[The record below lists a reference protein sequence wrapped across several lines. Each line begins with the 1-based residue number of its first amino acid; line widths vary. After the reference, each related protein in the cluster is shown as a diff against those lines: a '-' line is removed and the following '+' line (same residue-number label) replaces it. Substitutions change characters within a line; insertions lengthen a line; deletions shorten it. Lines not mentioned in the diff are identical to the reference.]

1 MDKIRKIVRSIKK
14 LWPKGPKLKFIY
26 AWYYKHASIK
36 EKQVLFES
44 FHGKDVSDSSLAIL
58 KEFLKTKEA
67 KDFTIYF
74 ATNDKKRDE
83 QFIKSLG
90 LTGIHLVDI
99 TTFEYTKVL
108 ATSKY
113 LINNSSFPVFFTRRD
128 EQIYLQTWHGTP
140 LKTLGKKMRM
150 GIESMYNVQHNF
162 LQANYIMFPNEFT
175 KKAMMED
182 YNLENL
188 YTGKVVMNGYPRNS
202 IFMDKD
208 RAEEVKRQLGN
219 EHYTTI
225 AYMPTWRGQS
235 NHDISSASYNTQV
248 NDLLQHLDDQL
259 KDDQKLY
266 VNFHPIVQK
275 SVTLGNYKHIEAFP
289 SGVDKY
295 EFLNSVDALITD
307 YSSVF
312 FDFSITRKPI
322 ILYMYDYDEYM
333 YDRGMYFDIK
343 ELPFRKIYD
352 IDTLTDC
359 LVNETFKEDNYADD
373 TEYIN
378 KYIQYDSIDAGKNMV
393 DLVFKGHTG
402 NMPVIDYT
410 ANKKKKVTAVWA
422 PGIRTP
428 EALKGLAETV
438 DKDKEIVL
446 FEKRFF
452 KPKLS
457 SYLHDNYRDS
467 FDYLFITKTLPRT
480 YLEEVV
486 RKKSTRLEKKLRK
499 REWRRL
505 FSELNVSYK
514 IREEYYH
521 GMVGERFFIREIP
534 VLKAKTSL
542 ENNIFTVK
550 FDRHNISDPGRLLIV
565 KPNKEIVFDRV
576 LTKEE
581 KENGIIT
588 EDFQKLFMSGAFEE
602 GKKYYLM
609 VEGRK
614 DADHKMPYYLC
625 DTKLFEQRSKKI
637 NDLDQSALL
646 IGEIKDHNKASLS
659 AESDEIEASI
669 FPTMNKDNG
678 NLQILYGTDQDMIG
692 KNMKGEMVSLK
703 INKTVVSLRMKF
715 KKQNHPV
722 KNVILAYRSKIET
735 IEYDFDY
742 TVKEEGEFWIVD
754 ASIDMAAH
762 RMEELFWDVFVVT
775 ENEAGKEL
783 RLSAYWTRKQRFIL
797 MFRGYQCNCSKDH
810 IIFPYS
816 TMGGKIAFTYRTKSK
831 YDGIGTKIKEIIAV
845 GIYAALLPYWKKKR
859 LWLVYEKFCSM
870 AQDNGYFFF
879 KHCME
884 EEQDNKH
891 IYYILDKDS
900 VDWDKMKKYGKQV
913 IPFMSIKHMLYCM
926 VANLYIASDSKKHL
940 YAWRT
945 KPNMISNR
953 IACHNI
959 LFLQH
964 GVTALKKVDPIFGKK
979 GTSPMNHFTTTSK
992 FEQEIIVEHFGYTEK
1007 NAPLLGFTRWDV
1019 LEDKSKPEEKIILAM
1034 PTWRAWLEEKSAQ
1047 EFKESDYYYNYMQ
1060 LLKSEKLAKI
1070 LKDNDVKLI
1079 FYIHPK
1085 FKDYLGEFNISGE
1098 NVELIPFGKQPLNEI
1113 MMRCSM
1119 LITDYSSVCWD
1130 VYYMA
1135 KPVLFYQFDYDMYM
1149 QAHGS
1154 YVDME
1159 HDLFGERYTE
1169 YEDLIEGIEKYVD
1182 NGFEIKKED
1191 LDNIDYYF
1199 AYRDNDNSK
1208 RTYDYV
1214 VERGY

>member
-1 MDKIRKIVRSIKK
+1 MDKIRKIYRSLKK
-14 LWPKGPKLKFIY
+14 LWHKGPKLKFIY
-26 AWYYKHASIK
+26 AWYYKHAKVK
-36 EKQVLFES
+36 EYQVLFES
-44 FHGKDVSDSSLAIL
+44 FHGKDISDSSLAIL
-58 KEFLKTKEA
+58 KEFLKRDDA
-67 KDFTIYF
+67 KNFTIYF

-83 QFIKSLG
+83 AFIKSIG
-90 LTGIHLVDI
+90 LKGIHLVDI
-99 TTFEYTKVL
+99 TTFEYTKIL

-113 LINNSSFPVFFTRRD
+113 LINNSSFPVFFTRRK

-175 KKAMMED
+175 KEAMMGD

-208 RAEEVKRQLGN
+208 RAKEVKKQLGN
-219 EHYTTI
+219 ENYTTM

-248 NDLLQHLDDQL
+248 NDLLQHLDEQL
-259 KDDQKLY
+259 RDDQKLY

-275 SVTLGNYKHIEAFP
+275 NVTLGNYKHIEAFP

-295 EFLNSVDALITD
+295 EFLNSVDALVTD

-352 IDTLTDC
+352 IDTLTEC
-359 LVNETFKEDNYADD
+359 LVNETFREDHYDD
-373 TEYIN
+373 DQEYIN
-378 KYIQYDSIDAGKNMV
+378 KYIQYDSIDAAKHMV
-393 DLVFKGHTG
+393 DLVFEGRTG
-402 NMPVIDYT
+402 NMPVIDYKENR
-410 ANKKKKVTAVWA
+410 NKKLTAVWA
-422 PGIRTP
+422 PGIKTP

-438 DKDKEIVL
+438 DPEKEIVL

-452 KPKLS
+452 KPQLS
-457 SYLHDNYRDS
+457 SYLHDNYRDN

-480 YLEEVV
+480 VFEEIL
-486 RKKSTRLEKKLRK
+486 RKKSQNVEKKLRK

-505 FSELNVSYK
+505 FSDLNVSYR

-534 VLKAKTSL
+534 EIPAK
-542 ENNIFTVK
+542 
-550 FDRHNISDPGRLLIV
+550 ISMDDDKVEIKIQQKIKNPTRLLIV
-565 KPNKEIVFDRV
+565 KPNKEIVYDRV
-576 LTKEE
+576 LTEEE
-581 KENGIIT
+581 KNRGIIE
-588 EDFQKLFMSGAFEE
+588 EDFQKLFASSVLEIK
-602 GKKYYLM
+602 KKYYLM
-609 VEGRK
+609 IE
-614 DADHKMPYYLC
+614 ADHQERKLPYFIK
-625 DTKLFEQRSKKI
+625 DIKLFESKIKKV
-637 NDLDQSALL
+637 NDLDKSALIL
-646 IGEIKDHNKASLS
+646 GAVKNTAMKQTIDV
-659 AESDEIEASI
+659 DELDAQAFLMMHEK
-669 FPTMNKDNG
+669 TG
-678 NLQILYGTDQDMIG
+678 YLQIFYATDQDVIS
-692 KNMKGEMVSLK
+692 KNLKGE
-703 INKTVVSLRMKF
+703 VVSIDTKKSKMNLRMKF
-715 KKQNHPV
+715 HKQKMPV
-722 KNVILAYRSKIET
+722 KKVILSYRSKIET

-742 TVKEEGEFWIVD
+742 KVTEKDEFWIID
-754 ASIDMAAH
+754 ASIDMKELKL
-762 RMEELFWDVFVVT
+762 EELFWDVFVVI
-775 ENEAGKEL
+775 EDEEGREI
-783 RLSAYWTRKQRFIL
+783 RMSAFWSKNQVRML
-797 MFRGYQCNCSKDH
+797 MFKSYQCDCGDDH
-810 IIFPYS
+810 IIFAYS
-816 TMGGKIAFTYRTKSK
+816 TMGSKLAFTYRTRSK
-831 YDGIGTKIKEIIAV
+831 YDGIGTKIKEITAV

-884 EEQDNKH
+884 EEKDNQH
-891 IYYILDKDS
+891 IYYVLDKDS
-900 VDWDKMKKYGKQV
+900 VDWDKMKKYGKHIV
-913 IPFMSIKHMLYCM
+913 PFMSVKHMLYCM

-945 KPNMISNR
+945 KPNMISSR
-953 IACHNI
+953 IAHHNI

-992 FEQEIIVEHFGYTEK
+992 FEQEIIVNHFGYTEK

-1034 PTWRAWLEEKSAQ
+1034 PTWRAWLEEKSAE
-1047 EFKESDYYYNYMQ
+1047 EFKQSDYYYNYMN

-1070 LKDNDVKLI
+1070 LKDNQVKLI

-1098 NVELIPFGKQPLNEI
+1098 NIELIPFGKQPLNEI

-1169 YEDLIEGIEKYVD
+1169 YDQLINGVEKYVK
-1182 NGFEIKKED
+1182 NGFKIRQED